1 MKHLKEYE
9 DEDVRGLMGDL
20 ETIGHEQLKG
30 WYIGMINEEGYFSI
44 YVILAYN
51 EGEVEQMI
59 REDWGRWAHKYMPEM
74 IGNAYKGR
82 NKLFNNFLDALLS
95 NLMDKEELKFYQ
107 IHKDLIVK
115 NPAEKKPMI
124 LNFPGYNPILATE
137 KLEEIFSNVKQKMS
151 EGKDDFEEEST
162 ETTFPNLK

>member
-9 DEDVRGLMGDL
+9 EEDVRGLMGDL

-30 WYIGMINEEGYFSI
+30 WYIGMINKEGYFSI
-44 YVILAYN
+44 YAILAYN

-59 REDWGRWAHKYMPEM
+59 REDWEWAYNRMPEK

-82 NKLFNNFLDALLS
+82 NNLFNNFLDALLS
-95 NLMDKEELKFYQ
+95 NLMGGDELKFYQ
-107 IHKDLIVK
+107 IHKGLIVK
-115 NPAEKKPMI
+115 NPTGKKPTI

-137 KLEEIFSNVKQKMS
+137 KLEELFSNIKQKMS
-151 EGKDDFEEEST
+151 EEKDDFEEESI
-162 ETTFPNLK
+162 ETTFPDLK

>member
-9 DEDVRGLMGDL
+9 EEDVRDLMGDL

-30 WYIGMINEEGYFSI
+30 WYIGTISEDGYFSI
-44 YVILAYN
+44 YAILAYN

-59 REDWGRWAHKYMPEM
+59 REDWEWAYKRMPEK

-82 NKLFNNFLDALLS
+82 NNLFNNFLDALLS
-95 NLMDKEELKFYQ
+95 NLMGEDELKFYQ
-107 IHKDLIVK
+107 MHKGLIVK
-115 NPAEKKPMI
+115 NPAGKKPTI

-137 KLEEIFSNVKQKMS
+137 KLEELFSNIKQKMS
-151 EGKDDFEEEST
+151 EEKDDFEEEST
-162 ETTFPNLK
+162 ETTFPDLK

>member
-9 DEDVRGLMGDL
+9 EEDVRDLMGDL

-44 YVILAYN
+44 YAILAHN

-59 REDWGRWAHKYMPEM
+59 RKDWKWAGKNIPEKF
-74 IGNAYKGR
+74 GNAYGGR
-82 NKLFNNFLDALLS
+82 NNLFNSFLDALMS
-95 NLMDKEELKFYQ
+95 NLMRGDELRFYQ
-107 IHKDLIVK
+107 MHKDLIVK
-115 NPAEKKPMI
+115 NPTGKKPMI

-137 KLEEIFSNVKQKMS
+137 KLEELFSNIKQKMS
-151 EGKDDFEEEST
+151 EEKDDFEEESSET
-162 ETTFPNLK
+162 EFPDLK